1 MNVLGIGAHYDDL
14 ELGCGGTLIKHV
26 MNGDNVTM
34 LVVTKSGYKNPKG
47 NTIRE
52 DKLAFQ
58 EGLKASK
65 IIVAKLVRLE
75 YETFFVHYDETLTS
89 RIMHLIEELKIETI
103 YTHWCYDIHRDHQN
117 VAKCS
122 MMAGRNVSRFLMY
135 RSNHYDTERPFNGNF
150 YSDISDV
157 IERKYEAIKIHE
169 SELKRVKYK
178 WLNFVE
184 TQNANDGQKIGVK
197 FAECFE
203 IVRYLT

>member
-1 MNVLGIGAHYDDL
+1 LGIGAHYDDL
-14 ELGCGGTLIKHV
+14 ELGCGGTLVKHV

-34 LVVTKSGYKNPKG
+34 LVVTKSGYKGPNG

-65 IIVAKLVRLE
+65 IIGAKLVSLE
-75 YETFFVHYDETLTS
+75 HETLTS
-89 RIMHLIEELKIETI
+89 RILHLIEELKIETI
-103 YTHWCYDIHRDHQN
+103 YTHWCYDVHRDHQN
-117 VAKCS
+117 IAKYS

-135 RSNHYDTERPFNGNF
+135 RSNQYDTERTFNGNF

-157 IERKYEAIKIHE
+157 IERKKEAIKIHE

-178 WLNFVE
+178 WLNFFE

>member
-14 ELGCGGTLIKHV
+14 ELGCGGTLVKHV

-34 LVVTKSGYKNPKG
+34 LVVTKSGYKGPNG

-65 IIVAKLVRLE
+65 IIGAKLVSLE
-75 YETFFVHYDETLTS
+75 HETLTS
-89 RIMHLIEELKIETI
+89 RILHLIEELKIETI
-103 YTHWCYDIHRDHQN
+103 YTHWCYDVHRDHQN
-117 VAKCS
+117 IAKYS

-135 RSNHYDTERPFNGNF
+135 RSNQYDTERTFNGNF

-157 IERKYEAIKIHE
+157 IERKKEAIKIHE

-178 WLNFVE
+178 WLNFFE